1 MRALTEPHL
10 TVDIEWRDYGPFL
23 DIRKNGVLIT
33 RKVEFNT
40 YNHGA
45 WFAKKGCD
53 ATDVATG
60 HRVKSKGWKSHN
72 GSVKHAAEDLT
83 RFLIARGII

>member
-1 MRALTEPHL
+1 M
-10 TVDIEWRDYGPFL
+10 
-23 DIRKNGVLIT
+23 
-33 RKVEFNT
+33 
-40 YNHGA
+40 
-45 WFAKKGCD
+45 D

-60 HRVKSKGWKSHN
+60 HRVESKGWKSHN

>member
-1 MRALTEPHL
+1 MER
-10 TVDIEWRDYGPFL
+10 YGPFL
-23 DIRKNGVLIT
+23 DIRKNGFNY
-33 RKVEFNT
+33 KKSEFNT

-45 WFAKKGCD
+45 YLQKGCD

-60 HRVKSKGWKSHN
+60 HRVESKGWKSHN

-83 RFLIARGII
+83 